1 MLPALEAVFPGL
13 AGKDYR
19 VTSPKDEI
27 YNCIAW
33 AAGITNDWWWPDKA
47 GQGHWPAGAPREP
60 TIDAFRLVFAML
72 GFEQCSDEGSEQ
84 EFEKIALFTTEAGV
98 PKHAARQLATGR
110 WTSKLGIFED
120 IEHHLRD
127 LEGTVYGS
135 VALIMRRKRIE

>member
-13 AGKDYR
+13 VGKEYR
-19 VTSPKDEI
+19 VTSPEDDV

-33 AAGITNDWWWPDKA
+33 AAGVTSGWWWPDKA
-47 GQGHWPAGAPREP
+47 GQGHWPTGIPREP
-60 TIDAFRLVFAML
+60 TVDAFRLMFATL
-72 GFEQCSDEGSEQ
+72 GFEPCPDADPERG
-84 EFEKIALFTTEAGV
+84 FEKIALFATEAGV

-120 IEHHLRD
+120 IEHDLRD